1 MTGLVRQPRGM
12 SEVPV
17 RVSEEPMKI
26 RIISSALAVSAVT
39 LIAGAAFSGGVKSSD
54 SELVDFDQK
63 SGRLWA
69 VPQHGNVAEFEHTP
83 QTIHLEGDL
92 GRYIPPNPCFE
103 LGHLW
108 NFTVRYDRHYNTDSR
123 AIYESLLTL
132 MAQNSCGATIT
143 AVSGSPPPITSI
155 APNAAK

>member
-69 VPQHGNVAEFEHTP
+69 VPQHGNVAEFEHRR
-83 QTIHLEGDL
+83 
-92 GRYIPPNPCFE
+92 GRAARRRDPRTAPG
-103 LGHLW
+103 L
-108 NFTVRYDRHYNTDSR
+108 RHERDKGF
-123 AIYESLLTL
+123 AD
-132 MAQNSCGATIT
+132 
-143 AVSGSPPPITSI
+143 
-155 APNAAK
+155 AAALRLVDGVVP